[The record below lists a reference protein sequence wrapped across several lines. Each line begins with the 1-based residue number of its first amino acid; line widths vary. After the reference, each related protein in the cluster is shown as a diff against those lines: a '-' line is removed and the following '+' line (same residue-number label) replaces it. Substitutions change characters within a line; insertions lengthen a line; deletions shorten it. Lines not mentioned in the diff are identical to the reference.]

1 MSARRAVQDRSAVV
15 SADPRARKEP
25 AVRSRR
31 CEQILELIDK
41 ALEDL
46 PNLQCPEQDVP
57 RDQRPP
63 GTQRGDGQ
71 DEQGDE
77 RAPAAA

>member
-1 MSARRAVQDRSAVV
+1 MTVRRAVQGRSAVV
-15 SADPRARKEP
+15 SADPRPRKEP

-46 PNLQCPEQDVP
+46 PDFPCPVQDVP
-57 RDQRPP
+57 LDRRPP
-63 GTQRGDGQ
+63 GTRRRDGQ
-71 DEQGDE
+71 DEPGDD